1 MTFDITKYK
10 PEELQTRD
18 GLNIACA
25 KEIAPSLFAVMVTND
40 KGYVGAYKVNKEG
53 ISLTSPTSSAPDTIL
68 KPKKP
73 KLLAPAIVLS
83 TDGVRVPQV
92 LFSTIEEATEY
103 CHRYYAKA
111 EKVIW
116 PAIPNKDG
124 YYEIPEE
131 EAK

>member
-1 MTFDITKYK
+1 MTFDITKHK

-18 GLNIACA
+18 GRIV
-25 KEIAPSLFAVMVTND
+25 LFFKQQKTHADTFTVFFERPGDGRIGLMTVSKNGTS
-40 KGYVGAYKVNKEG
+40 
-53 ISLTSPTSSAPDTIL
+53 ISPDSDIIL

-83 TDGVRVPQV
+83 TDGIRVPQV

-124 YYEIPEE
+124 YYEIPEDTQ
-131 EAK
+131 